1 MNSRF
6 VSDDP
11 VREDGSSNGCGELKW
26 LRLFEQE
33 GFMPLSVSLVLA
45 SLFLCTVAP
54 QASPVEAAGPGQS
67 QVAPQ
72 QNPDASGKYHV
83 GDGVSPP
90 KLLYAPDPEYTDQA
104 RRKRLQG
111 KIVLSLTVDTKGKPQ
126 DVRVLHS
133 LAETVD
139 KKLQAAAVSLDE
151 KAVTAVKQYRFDPA
165 LFQGK
170 PVSVETTVEV
180 NYRIY

>member
-1 MNSRF
+1 LFFFTVTAHASSIQA
-6 VSDDP
+6 V
-11 VREDGSSNGCGELKW
+11 GS
-26 LRLFEQE
+26 
-33 GFMPLSVSLVLA
+33 
-45 SLFLCTVAP
+45 
-54 QASPVEAAGPGQS
+54 GQS

-83 GDGVSPP
+83 GDGVSAP

-104 RRKRLQG
+104 RHKRLQG
-111 KIVLSLTVDTKGKPQ
+111 KIVLSLTVDTKGNAQ

-133 LAETVD
+133 LSEAVD
-139 KKLQAAAVSLDE
+139 KKLHAAAVGLDE

-170 PVSVETTVEV
+170 PVSVDTTVEV

>member
-1 MNSRF
+1 
-6 VSDDP
+6 
-11 VREDGSSNGCGELKW
+11 
-26 LRLFEQE
+26 
-33 GFMPLSVSLVLA
+33 MPLSVSLVLA
-45 SLFLCTVAP
+45 SLFLCTVVP
-54 QASPVEAAGPGQS
+54 QASPVEAAGSGQS
-67 QVAPQ
+67 QVASQ

>member
-1 MNSRF
+1 MR
-6 VSDDP
+6 
-11 VREDGSSNGCGELKW
+11 
-26 LRLFEQE
+26 
-33 GFMPLSVSLVLA
+33 LSVNLVLA
-45 SLFLCTVAP
+45 SLFLCTMPP
-54 QASPVEAAGPGQS
+54 QASPAGVPGPGQS

-72 QNPDASGKYHV
+72 KNPDASGKYHI
-83 GDGVSPP
+83 GDGVSSP

-111 KIVLSLTVDTKGKPQ
+111 KVVLSLTVDSKGIPQ

-133 LAETVD
+133 LSETVD

-151 KAVTAVKQYRFDPA
+151 KALTAVKQYRFDPA

>member
-1 MNSRF
+1 
-6 VSDDP
+6 
-11 VREDGSSNGCGELKW
+11 
-26 LRLFEQE
+26 
-33 GFMPLSVSLVLA
+33 MP
-45 SLFLCTVAP
+45 P
-54 QASPVEAAGPGQS
+54 QASPVAVPGPAQS

-90 KLLYAPDPEYTDQA
+90 KLLYLVDPEYTDQA
-104 RRKRLQG
+104 RHKRLQG

-133 LAETVD
+133 LSETVG
-139 KKLQAAAVSLDE
+139 KKLQAAAVGLDE
-151 KAVTAVKQYRFDPA
+151 RAVTAVKQYRFDPT

-170 PVSVETTVEV
+170 PVSVEITVEV

>member
-1 MNSRF
+1 M
-6 VSDDP
+6 
-11 VREDGSSNGCGELKW
+11 
-26 LRLFEQE
+26 LR
-33 GFMPLSVSLVLA
+33 SVSLVLA
-45 SLFLCTVAP
+45 CLCLSTVAP
-54 QASPVEAAGPGQS
+54 QASPVGAAGLGQS
-67 QVAPQ
+67 HAAPQ

-90 KLLYAPDPEYTDQA
+90 KLVFAVDPEYSGQA

-111 KIVLSLTVDTKGKPQ
+111 TVVLSLTVDTKGRTQ

-133 LAETVD
+133 LSETVD
-139 KKLQAAAVSLDE
+139 KKLQAAAQELDE
-151 KAVTAVKQYRFDPA
+151 NDVKAARQYRFNPA

-180 NYRIY
+180 SYRIY